1 MKTKRKNIFKSLLAL
16 TLALIMVLG
25 VAPLN
30 ALAGVD
36 WASLFAPKAEAEGKL
51 DCLEDMPLISE
62 SHYTGNQGDSC
73 VFNLNRK
80 GLPGIDKKYYRN
92 GNVGIDGAVYNNG
105 FEVWIARWNFG
116 DNISWASATF
126 DIGGKYKTLTGKS
139 SVIKGSTNTT
149 SYDTSV
155 YFYNGETL
163 LYSFRMTPDDYE
175 KSFKVDVTG
184 VSNLTV
190 MVKDNKEAA
199 GGTSFALYD
208 LFFDNSYGDG
218 EPPIIPSTAVEFN
231 GHYYQV
237 YDNSMTW
244 TEAKEYCEKL
254 GGHLVTITSIEENNY
269 IKDLVV
275 SNGKKNAYWL
285 GASDSETEGVW
296 KWVTGEPFE
305 FSDWG
310 TDEPNQDGEE
320 NYLEL
325 LVNAIN
331 YSLKWNDSNLNGGG
345 GMVSLQNHGFICEW
359 DEIPESGGSMSDEE
373 MNKYITEHINFHESK
388 FDSFE
393 SNNGFY
399 DLIWSDE
406 KGRRLLPFKIWD
418 IVGDVGEVATF
429 KFDDLTISADY
440 YELFLADF
448 MMLINNKEVSKEIDY
463 GVLKVGDDIYSGIKK
478 ALKSTDE
485 WEKEINGIGSVEVE
499 VKGFFTDPDYE
510 ISDKTRNILE
520 KVLKEGFDKHEK
532 EIDKVFSG
540 LNLSSDIFGAIQDTT
555 DIVSA
560 FKDAQNAY
568 QVALSYKNANEE
580 VFNILYAAAEKMK
593 ETNPKHAKWF
603 KESLDSYREK
613 ALNDDAIYSYTKSLA
628 ADLGWR

>member
-25 VAPLN
+25 VAPISE
-30 ALAGVD
+30 LAGVD
-36 WASLFAPKAEAEGKL
+36 WTTLFAPKAEAEGKL

-73 VFNLNRK
+73 VFNLNKK
-80 GLPGIDKKYYRN
+80 GLPGIFNRYYGN
-92 GNVGIDGAVYNNG
+92 GNVGIDGTVYNNG
-105 FEVWIARWNFG
+105 FEVWIARWNGG
-116 DNISWASATF
+116 DKISWASATF

-139 SVIKGSTNTT
+139 SVIKGSANTT

-359 DEIPESGGSMSDEE
+359 DEIPESGSNSD
-373 MNKYITEHINFHESK
+373 TL
-388 FDSFE
+388 DTD
-393 SNNGFY
+393 G
-399 DLIWSDE
+399 D
-406 KGRRLLPFKIWD
+406 GLP
-418 IVGDVGEVATF
+418 DV
-429 KFDDLTISADY
+429 
-440 YELFLADF
+440 
-448 MMLINNKEVSKEIDY
+448 
-463 GVLKVGDDIYSGIKK
+463 
-478 ALKSTDE
+478 
-485 WEKEINGIGSVEVE
+485 WEKEGLDYDGDGKIDVDLPAMGADPNVPDIFVEV
-499 VKGFFTDPDYE
+499 D
-510 ISDKTRNILE
+510 
-520 KVLKEGFDKHEK
+520 
-532 EIDKVFSG
+532 
-540 LNLSSDIFGAIQDTT
+540 
-555 DIVSA
+555 
-560 FKDAQNAY
+560 
-568 QVALSYKNANEE
+568 
-580 VFNILYAAAEKMK
+580 
-593 ETNPKHAKWF
+593 
-603 KESLDSYREK
+603 
-613 ALNDDAIYSYTKSLA
+613 
-628 ADLGWR
+628 